1 MARTITVVFDGEV
14 FRPREPVDLPADSE
28 YQLTLTVEEPRPNA
42 EGDEMPEVFR
52 RVLRRSRDLGVG
64 DLAEQ
69 HDHYLYGT
77 PKR

>member
-14 FRPREPVDLPADSE
+14 FRPREPVDLPANSE
-28 YQLTLTVEEPRPNA
+28 YQLTVEDTPPLA
-42 EGDEMPEVFR
+42 DVGGMPDVFR
-52 RVLRRSRDLGVG
+52 RILNRARDLGVG

>member
-14 FRPREPVDLPADSE
+14 FRPREPVDLPANSE
-28 YQLTLTVEEPRPNA
+28 YQLTVDESEPLDTGASPGA
-42 EGDEMPEVFR
+42 FDAI
-52 RVLRRSRDLGVG
+52 LALAQHLGVA

-69 HDHYLYGT
+69 HDHYAHGT

>member
-1 MARTITVVFDGEV
+1 MLVREEAARAGL
-14 FRPREPVDLPADSE
+14 PVGASA
-28 YQLTLTVEEPRPNA
+28 A
-42 EGDEMPEVFR
+42 EGGPIPVWERLASSMAALPKDALESLPE
-52 RVLRRSRDLGVG
+52 

>member
-14 FRPREPVDLPADSE
+14 FRPREPVDLPANSE
-28 YQLTLTVEEPRPNA
+28 YQLTVQEPTPHPETR
-42 EGDEMPEVFR
+42 DMPEVFR
-52 RVLRRSRDLGVG
+52 RILDRARDLGVG

>member
-14 FRPREPVDLPADSE
+14 FRPREPLDLPANSE
-28 YQLTLTVEEPRPNA
+28 YQLTVGEPASGA
-42 EGDEMPEVFR
+42 EGDAMPEVFR
-52 RVLRRSRDLGVG
+52 RILDRARDLGVG

>member
-1 MARTITVVFDGEV
+1 
-14 FRPREPVDLPADSE
+14 VDLPANVE
-28 YQLTLTVEEPRPNA
+28 YRLTISDTDEALGKEEYPLAGLLQFAMDMGIP
-42 EGDEMPEVFR
+42 
-52 RVLRRSRDLGVG
+52 

>member
-1 MARTITVVFDGEV
+1 MTRTVTVVFGGEV
-14 FRPREPVDLPADSE
+14 FRPTEPVDLPANSE
-28 YQLTLTVEEPRPNA
+28 CLTTIDQTSDTTEAQSHPLAGLIEFAMDMGIP
-42 EGDEMPEVFR
+42 
-52 RVLRRSRDLGVG
+52 

>member
-14 FRPREPVDLPADSE
+14 FRPREPVDLPANSE
-28 YQLTLTVEEPRPNA
+28 YQLTVEHPAPSA
-42 EGDEMPEVFR
+42 ETEEMPEVFR
-52 RVLRRSRDLGVG
+52 RILDRARDLGVG

>member
-14 FRPREPVDLPADSE
+14 FRPREPVDLPAHAE
-28 YQLTLTVEEPRPNA
+28 YRLTVEESKAGA
-42 EGDEMPEVFR
+42 EDEEMPEVFR
-52 RVLRRSRDLGVG
+52 RILGRARDLGVG

-69 HDHYLYGT
+69 HDHYLCGT